1 MRTRSKGIIALL
13 LTILLMAG
21 GLLTLFLYYTTGTLY
36 AADGYT
42 QSSHVYF
49 EELTYAE
56 SPTEQKRGSFYFS
69 VCNRSR
75 HNITFGSKIP
85 KAFFWDAEHNK
96 WAPMQPALVWEEGF
110 VGDSFDGILESFDT
124 EGHGFYSIAPLPPGL
139 YRLVLESED
148 FAVVGYITVTA

>member
-1 MRTRSKGIIALL
+1 MFKKMLF
-13 LTILLMAG
+13 TILALVLIFSSCFVVMFFQ
-21 GLLTLFLYYTTGTLY
+21 LTRGKLYT
-36 AADGYT
+36 ADGYV
-42 QSSHVYF
+42 QSTHVYF

>member
-1 MRTRSKGIIALL
+1 MFKKMLF
-13 LTILLMAG
+13 TILALVLIFSSCFVVMFFQ
-21 GLLTLFLYYTTGTLY
+21 LTRDKLYT
-36 AADGYT
+36 ADGYV
-42 QSSHVYF
+42 QSTHVYF

-75 HNITFGSKIP
+75 HNITFGSKNP